1 MISWANV
8 VACNKLAAKGM
19 NLEYI
24 TPIIQEGKKV
34 VQLEKEDIDEGTVNW
49 KQSIIL
55 YVIGYSPTMG
65 VVERFR
71 NSLQSLKFSTIMRTI
86 CDQIQ

>member
-8 VACNKLAAKGM
+8 VAGNKLAAKGM

-24 TPIIQEGKKV
+24 APIIQEGKKI
-34 VQLEKEDIDEGTVNW
+34 VQLEQEDINEGTVKW

-55 YVIGYSPTMG
+55 YAIGYSPTIG
-65 VVERFR
+65 AVENF
-71 NSLQSLKFSTIMRTI
+71 LMAH
-86 CDQIQ
+86 